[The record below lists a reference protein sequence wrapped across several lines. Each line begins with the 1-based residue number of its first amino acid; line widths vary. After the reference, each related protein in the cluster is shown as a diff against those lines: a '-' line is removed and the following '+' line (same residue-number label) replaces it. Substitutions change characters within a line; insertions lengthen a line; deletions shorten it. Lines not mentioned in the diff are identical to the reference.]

1 MNSAFLVQACWLL
14 AIIVVPL
21 ALFAWLIH
29 LNEWLV
35 QRRLSSRFGWKS
47 VLVTGW
53 LGTPVHELSHALLCV
68 VFRHEIVDMALF
80 KPDRNNQRL
89 GYVVHSWKSG
99 DLYQDIGGFFIG
111 IAPLM
116 GGTAVLFGLLL
127 LFFPDEGQSSLFV
140 QNPDLPFWSQ
150 VLNATS
156 GLFRGLFKPENLLS
170 FRLWLFLYLVIC
182 VGSHMAP
189 SGDDYHGAQK
199 GGMIVAAVLFAT
211 CLILALAGIDKVQV
225 AGSRMVV
232 PFVTVLV
239 SVLLLC
245 ALATSIVYLITDIY
259 DWFRK

>member
-1 MNSAFLVQACWLL
+1 MNSGIFVQAAWLL
-14 AIIVVPL
+14 AVVIVPL

-29 LNEWLV
+29 LIEWLI
-35 QRRLSSRFGWKS
+35 QRRLSSRFGWNS

-68 VFRHEIVDMALF
+68 VFRHEIVEMALF
-80 KPDRNNQRL
+80 KPDKTNRRL
-89 GYVVHSWKSG
+89 GYVVHSWKAG
-99 DLYQDIGGFFIG
+99 NLFQDIGGFFIG

-127 LFFPDEGQSSLFV
+127 LFFPNEGQSSLFV
-140 QNPDLPFWSQ
+140 QNADFPFWTQ

-170 FRLWLFLYLVIC
+170 IRLWLFLYLVIC

-189 SGDDYHGAQK
+189 SGDDYRGAKK
-199 GGMIVAAVLFAT
+199 GALIVGALLVAI
-211 CLILALAGIDKVQV
+211 CLILAVTGVGNVKG
-225 AGSRMVV
+225 AGSMILVPVV
-232 PFVTVLV
+232 AILV
-239 SVLLLC
+239 SVVLLC
-245 ALATSIVYLITDIY
+245 ALATSIVYLVTDIV